1 MRLLLVSPNSY
12 LLLSMPLPSS
22 LRHVFCIC
30 LLFCCWSGASA
41 QSSTIRVSGNVLKA
55 GERTPLADIGVF
67 IKGANSGTVT
77 NARGQFSITMGRDD
91 TLVFR
96 AVGYKPAQYVPV
108 MRSMAELR
116 INIFLEEGSVELGEV
131 EITNRLSQEKID
143 RYVRNLKRPTPNNI
157 RNPAPVI
164 RVVPDKPL
172 TPLPPTLESPITY
185 LYEMFS
191 NEGKQ
196 RQRVREL
203 EEQRR
208 REDEER
214 RRRHFN
220 RFFKDNTGYE

>member
-1 MRLLLVSPNSY
+1 MPSRLSFRCILWCFFLL
-12 LLLSMPLPSS
+12 
-22 LRHVFCIC
+22 CG
-30 LLFCCWSGASA
+30 WSGAYA
-41 QSSTIRVSGNVLKA
+41 QSSTTIRISGNVLKA
-55 GERTPLADIGVF
+55 GEKTPLEDIAVL
-67 IKGANSGTVT
+67 IKSTNTGTLT
-77 NARGQFSITMGRDD
+77 NAQGQFSITIPRTD

-96 AVGYKPAQYVPV
+96 AVGYKTVEYVPV
-108 MRSMAELR
+108 VRSLAELR
-116 INIFLEEGSVELGEV
+116 INIYLEEGNVELKEV
-131 EITNRLSQEKID
+131 EVSSRPSQEKID
-143 RYVRNLKRPTPNNI
+143 RYVRNMKRPEPNHV

-164 RVVPDKPL
+164 RFVPEKEIAPL
-172 TPLPPTLESPITY
+172 APTISSPISL

-208 REDEER
+208 LEDEER